1 MPFGLKGMDPPKKV
15 AFYIRVSTERQA
27 RVEEGSLKN
36 QEQMLRA
43 ELERR
48 NAQRPDWGVFVESYV
63 DEGISAKTTN
73 RPAFQRL
80 MRDIELGK
88 IDTVLFTELSRLSR
102 SLKDFLNIFEFA
114 QRHACDLVCLKT
126 EIDTTSPYQG
136 LVTKILMVFSEF
148 EREMTSR
155 RTAIN
160 AYERSKRGL
169 ANGGQTLLGYRRDPA
184 HKGRL
189 LVEET
194 EAEVVRAIFQTYALE
209 KSIRR
214 ATEQIKARYE
224 GRLPRLK
231 RITSNMVYR
240 VLTNRA
246 YLGIRAI
253 HKRDKASYEEVSAAW
268 EPILEESLFRQVQAL
283 LQANKD
289 RYHRRG
295 PQRYLYLLSGLLACG
310 KCGEK
315 LQGKS
320 AYSSHDK
327 RYHYYAHRSTC
338 ANHGRNG
345 IDAEVAQGLV
355 LGWLHD
361 IAESGERFRELQ
373 AQGRERIG
381 RQIDE
386 LRESMN
392 GLESEGAALKEQVE
406 LRIQELTRTRA
417 EAVRDSIEK
426 SITDIGQRQKEID
439 EKRLFADHAAREL
452 GSILENDADL
462 FTAYSRQIQ
471 KVLDGPAEG
480 LKAGLHGLIASLLL
494 MDTEIKL
501 ALSGGPLREPV
512 RAVLV
517 PSPRVEQNA
526 NQKPDLPSLIEGSI
540 PLLGLTLLRNKS
552 YLAQLYDGRHL
563 SARQIARLTKT
574 NRSVVLAALSR
585 CSVAKSGRNRTH
597 PGQLP
602 FGYDYLHYRLV
613 ENQAEQG
620 VIRLM
625 GQARAAGL
633 SLRQIAGQLN
643 ERLVPS
649 KDGGTWQANTVRLI
663 LARA

>member
-1 MPFGLKGMDPPKKV
+1 MQASVPVLNSSTAPRKV

-48 NAQRPDWGVFVESYV
+48 NAQRPGWGAFVESYV
-63 DEGISAKTTN
+63 DEGISAKTVN

-114 QRHACDLVCLKT
+114 QRLGCDLVCLKT

-169 ANGGQTLLGYRRDPA
+169 ANGGQTLLGYRRDPQ

-194 EAEVVRAIFQTYALE
+194 EAEVVRAIFQTYLQE
-209 KSIRR
+209 HSIRR
-214 ATEQIKARYE
+214 ATEQIQARYQ

-231 RITSNMVYR
+231 RITSNLVYR
-240 VLTNRA
+240 VLTNKA

-253 HKRDKASYEEVSAAW
+253 HKRNKANYEEVSAAW
-268 EPILEESLFRQVQAL
+268 QPIIKEKLFGQVQAL

-320 AYSSHDK
+320 AYSSHGK

-338 ANHGRNG
+338 AKDGRNG

-361 IAESGERFRELQ
+361 IAANSERFRELQ
-373 AQGRERIG
+373 AQGRERLG
-381 RQIDE
+381 RQIGE
-386 LRESMN
+386 LRDSLK
-392 GLESEGAALKEQVE
+392 GLEAEGAALKEQVE
-406 LRIQELTRTRA
+406 LRIQELTRTKV

-426 SITDIGQRQKEID
+426 SIVDLGQRQKDLE
-439 EKRLFADHAAREL
+439 EKRLLADHAVCEL
-452 GSILENDADL
+452 ESIVQDDGDL
-462 FTAYSRQIQ
+462 FSAYSWRIRT
-471 KVLDGPAEG
+471 VLDGPAEG
-480 LKAGLHGLIASLLL
+480 LKAGLQGLIASLLL
-494 MDTEIKL
+494 TDTQIKV
-501 ALSGGPLREPV
+501 ALSGVPLREPV
-512 RAVLV
+512 RLLFA
-517 PSPRVEQNA
+517 PSP
-526 NQKPDLPSLIEGSI
+526 PEGLE
-540 PLLGLTLLRNKS
+540 PPT
-552 YLAQLYDGRHL
+552 
-563 SARQIARLTKT
+563 
-574 NRSVVLAALSR
+574 
-585 CSVAKSGRNRTH
+585 
-597 PGQLP
+597 
-602 FGYDYLHYRLV
+602 
-613 ENQAEQG
+613 
-620 VIRLM
+620 
-625 GQARAAGL
+625 
-633 SLRQIAGQLN
+633 
-643 ERLVPS
+643 
-649 KDGGTWQANTVRLI
+649 
-663 LARA
+663 